1 MNIYTSLNEIINY
14 IEQNLE
20 NEIDYK
26 KIAQILG
33 TNEYTLKRI
42 FPLLTNIS
50 ISEYIRNRRLSNAG
64 FDLYKTESKII
75 DIAVKYQ
82 YESATAFS
90 RAFEKFHGIKPSMVK
105 TNPEKLRV
113 FSKIQFKENLNENSN
128 IEYSIIEMNEMT
140 LYGKCIKTD
149 LANIGKVAPEFCDN
163 FNKEYEEKYGH
174 FDYAATIYESRFDS
188 QQCEYWISY
197 INKIDGF
204 TPIIIP
210 KSKWLKFK
218 INSTIGND
226 IQNVVKIFYE
236 KFLPSTKYKIKPI
249 PELEYYH
256 ENTAELLIPIE
267 D

>member
-105 TNPEKLRV
+105 T
-113 FSKIQFKENLNENSN
+113 
-128 IEYSIIEMNEMT
+128 
-140 LYGKCIKTD
+140 
-149 LANIGKVAPEFCDN
+149 
-163 FNKEYEEKYGH
+163 
-174 FDYAATIYESRFDS
+174 
-188 QQCEYWISY
+188 
-197 INKIDGF
+197 
-204 TPIIIP
+204 
-210 KSKWLKFK
+210 
-218 INSTIGND
+218 
-226 IQNVVKIFYE
+226 
-236 KFLPSTKYKIKPI
+236 
-249 PELEYYH
+249 
-256 ENTAELLIPIE
+256 IPI
-267 D
+267 